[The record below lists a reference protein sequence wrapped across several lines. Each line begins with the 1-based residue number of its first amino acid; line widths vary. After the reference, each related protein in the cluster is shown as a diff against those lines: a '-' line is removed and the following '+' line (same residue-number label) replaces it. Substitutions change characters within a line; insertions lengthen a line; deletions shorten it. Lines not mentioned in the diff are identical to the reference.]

1 MSRTIE
7 VPEYE
12 VHDAVRVDPA
22 RTALVVVDMQNDF
35 VRDGGSLRG
44 PDAEATIPAIL
55 GLLELARAER
65 MPVGLGDTRPASSR
79 PTPRSE
85 PACPRPRGG
94 RDQITE
100 GKQVPPARP
109 FAAGTSFPSM
119 SSWPRT
125 GAKHTR
131 TTPQG
136 AAAEPPQPSSST
148 RSATESTIRDAR

>member
-12 VHDAVRVDPA
+12 VHDEVRVDPA

-35 VRDGGSLRG
+35 VRHGGSLRG

-55 GLLELARAER
+55 GLLELARAKG

-109 FAAGTSFPSM
+109 LAAVRRPFRRSVLSCGAPGPTIQHGRGESAGGRRRGVAPPGHPFP
-119 SSWPRT
+119 R
-125 GAKHTR
+125 
-131 TTPQG
+131 
-136 AAAEPPQPSSST
+136 
-148 RSATESTIRDAR
+148 

>member
-12 VHDAVRVDPA
+12 VHDEVRVDPA

-35 VRDGGSLRG
+35 VRHGGSLRG

-55 GLLELARAER
+55 GLLELARAKG

-85 PACPRPRGG
+85 PAMSPAARGVATNHRGRAGPARATPRR
-94 RDQITE
+94 R
-100 GKQVPPARP
+100 PPALPAKR
-109 FAAGTSFPSM
+109 AELWG
-119 SSWPRT
+119 SWP
-125 GAKHTR
+125 HN
-131 TTPQG
+131 P
-136 AAAEPPQPSSST
+136 
-148 RSATESTIRDAR
+148 AR